1 MFCAGSHLVIPTL
14 YRFYRV
20 GRVLLFSDC
29 LLVVAVAGC
38 SVLFPGGVLFAVCG
52 GIVVINV
59 WDFEW
64 VICFVDVVP
73 DRKFYEVYR
82 LYLFSLC
89 WDFCV

>member
-1 MFCAGSHLVIPTL
+1 MVPTL

-29 LLVVAVAGC
+29 WLVVAVAGC

-52 GIVVINV
+52 GIVVVDV

-73 DRKFYEVYR
+73 DCIFCEVDR
-82 LYLFSLC
+82 LYLFCLFR
-89 WDFCV
+89 DFCV